1 METGL
6 KNPLDEA
13 ILRHTE
19 VDVSGWRKIDEVQ
32 FDFERRRV
40 SVLAD
45 DGRERLLVLK
55 GAFEDVL
62 STFHALRGRW
72 PAEPVAARRRG
83 AAQRRAVLRV
93 AQSRGIPGARDRLEG
108 DRSRP
113 GPRGRGRRDRAG
125 VRRIRRLRG
134 SAEGQRGG
142 GRPGADG
149 ERCHGQGRHRRQRAR
164 DPARVRGAG
173 PARSPAC
180 SPEARSRR

>member
-45 DGRERLLVLK
+45 NGRERTLVLK

-62 STFHALRGRW
+62 SHSTRYEADGPQKLR
-72 PAEPVAARRRG
+72 PLDAAARRG
-83 AAQRRAVLRV
+83 V
-93 AQSRGIPGARDRLEG
+93 AQCFESLCREGYRVLGIAWKET
-108 DRSRP
+108 
-113 GPRGRGRRDRAG
+113 
-125 VRRIRRLRG
+125 
-134 SAEGQRGG
+134 
-142 GRPGADG
+142 
-149 ERCHGQGRHRRQRAR
+149 
-164 DPARVRGAG
+164 
-173 PARSPAC
+173 
-180 SPEARSRR
+180 